1 MKNIKGIY
9 WWLSGVFVLAT
20 IIVFLLIESNIIDKE
35 VTGVILSGV
44 AIIISII
51 AMGLSDKKLKKFE
64 GKIKVKIIKNRDFV
78 NSDNPIFQVVFTI
91 INNGEDPVND
101 FIYKIRFPKRF
112 KFVDEKNIHA
122 RSYISGYS
130 KYIVDDSFGF
140 LPAKNES
147 ENFVPLTLKIPLKSW
162 NKDNIWITV
171 SGSNVT
177 PSTFIVYPTDSKE
190 IMKGNDLYISLK
202 NK

>member
-9 WWLSGVFVLAT
+9 WRLSGVFVLAT
-20 IIVFLLIESNIIDKE
+20 IIVFILIESNTIDKE

-51 AMGLSDKKLKKFE
+51 AMGLSDKKRSKFD
-64 GKIKVKIIKNRDFV
+64 GKIKVKSILKKTEELIA
-78 NSDNPIFQVVFTI
+78 SPTYQVTFTI
-91 INNGEDPVND
+91 INKSDEPISD

-112 KFVDEKNIHA
+112 SFLDEKNLHA
-122 RSYISGYS
+122 RSYVNGYS
-130 KYIVDDSFGF
+130 KYIVDDSYGF
-140 LPAKNES
+140 LPAKDEEES
-147 ENFVPLTLKIPLKSW
+147 SIPFTINIPLKNW

-171 SGSNVT
+171 SGSNVL
-177 PSTFIVYPTDSKE
+177 PSTFIVYPKDAKE
-190 IMKGNDLYISLK
+190 ILKGNDVYFLIK

>member
-9 WWLSGVFVLAT
+9 WRLSGVFVLAT
-20 IIVFLLIESNIIDKE
+20 IIVFILIESNTIDKE

-64 GKIKVKIIKNRDFV
+64 GKIKIKSVLRRGDS
-78 NSDNPIFQVVFTI
+78 NSDDPMYQVTFTI

-112 KFVDEKNIHA
+112 IFENEKNLHA

-140 LPAKNES
+140 LPAKNEA
-147 ENFVPLTLKIPLKSW
+147 ENSIPMTLKIPLKSW

-171 SGSNVT
+171 SGSNVS
-177 PSTFIVYPTDSKE
+177 PSTFIVYPSDAGEILKTD
-190 IMKGNDLYISLK
+190 DLYISVK